1 MIRNNTLKKKK
12 MNKKI
17 PKGLI
22 EEEVALSLP
31 PSELVWRK
39 AGGLDTYYKLR
50 PNIEL
55 WIGKSE
61 DNDLVLKIDT
71 NWTLSL

>member
-50 PNIEL
+50 PNIEF
-55 WIGKSE
+55 
-61 DNDLVLKIDT
+61 
-71 NWTLSL
+71 